1 MNHSS
6 HDPAITTIRAR
17 PNRRAYGMGLG
28 IILLDDVYPGFP
40 GDVRNASGYP
50 FPIQYEI
57 ARDVDIH
64 KLVVEEDKSPCL
76 EPVRRAAQHL
86 EEMGCRA
93 IAAECGY
100 FAYFQ
105 REIAASVRVPVFM
118 SSLLQVPFA
127 QQLIGPDRV
136 VGILMAEECY
146 LSEHHLRSVGIA
158 AGSNYV
164 VGGALDAG
172 RCVEFNHLWTG
183 GKRSDPPAAEYAK
196 AEAEFLGA
204 AVDFVRQ
211 HPDMGALVL
220 ECTGFP
226 PFARALQREI
236 EMPGVQL
243 GHAARLCLLGGRPSG
258 LLRARVTYASRTRI
272 ARRGAMRVRHPCFH
286 PGPIGLQ
293 ILGPFGKESLLLN
306 PRTILVARHPS

>member
-1 MNHSS
+1 M
-6 HDPAITTIRAR
+6 
-17 PNRRAYGMGLG
+17 
-28 IILLDDVYPGFP
+28 
-40 GDVRNASGYP
+40 
-50 FPIQYEI
+50 
-57 ARDVDIH
+57 
-64 KLVVEEDKSPCL
+64 
-76 EPVRRAAQHL
+76 VRRAAQHL

-158 AGSNYV
+158 EGSNYV

-204 AVDFVRQ
+204 AVDSSAST
-211 HPDMGALVL
+211 P
-220 ECTGFP
+220 TW
-226 PFARALQREI
+226 ARWCWSA
-236 EMPGVQL
+236 P
-243 GHAARLCLLGGRPSG
+243 ASRPSPAPCSERSTCPCSVG
-258 LLRARVTYASRTRI
+258 ARCLTMPTRWPSTGITSGTCNMRPSDTHRTSRDACPSPLLPSRSHLAADSRS
-272 ARRGAMRVRHPCFH
+272 FW
-286 PGPIGLQ
+286 Q
-293 ILGPFGKESLLLN
+293 KESS
-306 PRTILVARHPS
+306 P

>member
-1 MNHSS
+1 
-6 HDPAITTIRAR
+6 
-17 PNRRAYGMGLG
+17 MGLG

-64 KLVVEEDKSPCL
+64 RLVVEEDKSPCL

-196 AEAEFLGA
+196 AEAEFLGVGGGLRPPAPRHGRAGAGVHRLPALRPRPA
-204 AVDFVRQ
+204 AGD
-211 HPDMGALVL
+211 
-220 ECTGFP
+220 
-226 PFARALQREI
+226 RAA
-236 EMPGVQL
+236 GVQL
-243 GHAARLCLLGGRPSG
+243 GHAARLRLLGGRPSG
-258 LLRARVTYASRTRI
+258 LLRARVVNTQTGQLARPSVRESR
-272 ARRGAMRVRHPCFH
+272 ARSSGVVRGFAVAAAANRRAVAQPAAA
-286 PGPIGLQ
+286 
-293 ILGPFGKESLLLN
+293 PFEF
-306 PRTILVARHPS
+306 PLVI